1 MTAQSVLFAK
11 ANLYEELMERASE
24 LRTILMVM
32 RNMLIKLAN
41 DTDNMSLERS
51 NEQIAE
57 IEEML
62 PTALIEC
69 LHRYGGRPRE
79 GYNG

>member
-1 MTAQSVLFAK
+1 MTAKSVLFAK

-32 RNMLIKLAN
+32 RNMFINLAY
-41 DTDNMSLERS
+41 DTDNVSPERS
-51 NEQIAE
+51 DEQIAA
-57 IEEML
+57 IEDML

-69 LHRYGGRPRE
+69 LHRYGGRP
-79 GYNG
+79 